1 MISVLFKIGQIGGF
15 GQIGRRD
22 IRNLL
27 KLPLSK
33 TRKVTL
39 IKEVPQTHIK
49 FKFGQDLNY
58 TGEEYQPASLPLQ
71 EYKRLMGKFIKK
83 KVDAHFNAFD
93 TNREVLNN
101 DDQFVGEPI
110 PTEV

>member
-1 MISVLFKIGQIGGF
+1 MISVLFKIGQLGRL
-15 GQIGRRD
+15 GQIGRKE
-22 IRNLL
+22 IMNSIISTLF
-27 KLPLSK
+27 K
-33 TRKVTL
+33 TEK
-39 IKEVPQTHIK
+39 IMQKKEIPQVHIK
-49 FKFGQDLNY
+49 LSQDLNY

>member
-1 MISVLFKIGQIGGF
+1 MISVLFKIGQIGRL
-15 GQIGRRD
+15 GQTGRWE
-22 IRNLL
+22 IWN
-27 KLPLSK
+27 
-33 TRKVTL
+33 L
-39 IKEVPQTHIK
+39 IKTTLPKTNKIIQKKEIPQTHIK
-49 FKFGQDLNY
+49 FSQDLNY

-71 EYKRLMGKFIKK
+71 EYKRLMGKFTRK

-93 TNREVLNN
+93 VNREVLNN